1 MLLTKLQRGTAM
13 SIMIG
18 EAVLVSFAGL
28 IFRSIENANIWQI
41 SFYRGLVL
49 IGTIGLIL
57 CLQYRRKFFSYII
70 KIGIP
75 GVLGGVTMAG
85 AQLCYIESMT
95 HTTIANTVFTMSA
108 IPFITAILARIF
120 LKERLR
126 RATVFTMI
134 IAALGIYIMIA
145 EGLEIGSLYG
155 NLMALAAA
163 VSFSCF
169 AVIVRHHRGINMLPV
184 LLISGLINAL
194 AGLIFLDNDYTIS
207 LNDLLLCVLWGA
219 VIQSLGFSLFILA
232 AQSLVAAELTLFM
245 LLEFSLGPIWVW
257 LGVGEIPTFS
267 TLVGGSLVFFSVSV
281 LTISELKRGG
291 WGPEKTGLRDQ
302 NNL

>member
-1 MLLTKLQRGTAM
+1 MAM
-13 SIMIG
+13 SIMVG

-28 IFRSIENANIWQI
+28 IFRNIEHANIWQI

-49 IGTIGLIL
+49 IGTIGLVL
-57 CLQYRRKFFSYII
+57 CFQYRRKFFSQIL
-70 KIGIP
+70 KVGIL
-75 GVLGGVTMAG
+75 GLLGGATMAG

-120 LKERLR
+120 LNERLR
-126 RATVFTMI
+126 RATVFAMVV
-134 IAALGIYIMIA
+134 AVLGKYIMIA

-163 VSFSCF
+163 ISFSCF
-169 AVIVRHHRGINMLPV
+169 AIIVRQHRGINMLPV

-194 AGLIFLDNDYTIS
+194 VGLILLDNDFTVS
-207 LNDLLLCVLWGA
+207 LEDLLLCVLWGA

-257 LGVGEIPTFS
+257 LGVGETPTFF
-267 TLVGGSLVFFSVSV
+267 TLVGGSLVFLSVSI
-281 LTISELKRGG
+281 LTISELK
-291 WGPEKTGLRDQ
+291 WGNMRIEKP
-302 NNL
+302 

>member
-1 MLLTKLQRGTAM
+1 M

-28 IFRSIENANIWQI
+28 IFRSIEHANIWQI

-49 IGTIGLIL
+49 IGTISLVL
-57 CLQYRRKFFSYII
+57 LFQYRSTIFSHIFR
-70 KIGIP
+70 IGIP
-75 GVLGGVTMAG
+75 GLLGGTTMAG

-126 RATVFTMI
+126 GATIFTMVM
-134 IAALGIYIMIA
+134 AAIGIYIMIA
-145 EGLEIGSLYG
+145 EGLKIGSLYG

-163 VSFSCF
+163 ISFSCF
-169 AVIVRHHRGINMLPV
+169 AVIVRQHRGINMLPV
-184 LLISGLINAL
+184 LLISGLINASV
-194 AGLIFLDNDYTIS
+194 GLILLDNDFTIS
-207 LNDLLLCVLWGA
+207 VNDLLLCVLWGA
-219 VIQSLGFSLFILA
+219 VIQSLGFSMFILA

-257 LGVGEIPTFS
+257 LGIGETPTFF
-267 TLVGGSLVFFSVSV
+267 TLVGGSLVLFSVSV
-281 LTISELKRGG
+281 LTISELKRGNKRL
-291 WGPEKTGLRDQ
+291 EKT
-302 NNL
+302 